1 MLQDIRREKLD
12 QGQNLD
18 MSEGGIKNG
27 QNIFDLFYG
36 RTLTLCTSFFM
47 DESLTAQGGPFTT
60 LKNFA
65 NSLTHFLFQY
75 KIQFNI
81 VQLLWNF

>member
-1 MLQDIRREKLD
+1 
-12 QGQNLD
+12 
-18 MSEGGIKNG
+18 
-27 QNIFDLFYG
+27 
-36 RTLTLCTSFFM
+36 M
-47 DESLTAQGGPFTT
+47 DESLLAQGGPFTT

-81 VQLLWNF
+81 VQLLWNFETLLAFSRSFVLSNAQEKKLFNSHLGVDKNT